1 MLWRKMFRD
10 LKENKG
16 AYFACVV
23 IITIGLMFF
32 TAFSIVVENL
42 YSAQEK
48 FYQEQNFADGF
59 AEVKAMP
66 LSEISKLQ
74 AIEGISDIQGR
85 LSKEVSVLNFN
96 SQKNN
101 LNNNEGTLHSEEN
114 VYLRLYSVDPEKI
127 DPINGVFLEKG
138 SPLDNNSLNIWVDS
152 KFIVANN
159 LELNDTLE
167 IIAQG
172 KKRTLRIV
180 GTGSNPEFI
189 YALRNVSDLFPN
201 PETFGIAYL
210 PHEMIKM
217 LFEEG
222 SSVNNLVFTLE
233 PGADYQEIEDRL
245 KSELK
250 PYGLKSIYSRK
261 DQVSHML
268 LSQELTS
275 LEGMAQS
282 MPVIFLA
289 VACMILYIMLKRT
302 IENQRGQIGILK
314 AFGYTQKEILFH
326 YLSFALTIGLCG
338 GILGGISGSLLAAP
352 LTILYE
358 TFFNIPGLSSEF
370 SYSYFLMSILLTL
383 VFTLFAGYQGCKGI
397 LQLEPAEAMRP
408 PAPPTGKNIFIEKIS
423 FFWNTLTV
431 QGKMSLRSMVRHPGR
446 TIFMFLGIMFTFAL
460 ISSPWIL
467 WDITE
472 KMMFDQYEKIETYDA
487 KINLT
492 APLNQQ
498 QLEQEL
504 NRIPGVKIAESRAEI
519 PVTLKNNWYKKD
531 LVLLG
536 VPANSALYNIRNSQ
550 GQKIEPPQ
558 KGILLSERLAL
569 LLNAN
574 IGTPLKLESSMAKD
588 PTIDKTIVVKGII
601 PQYIGLNAYM
611 ELHSLQNLLG
621 QGNISTTIMLRLDEQ
636 GLSALKEEYR
646 NSTLIAGIE
655 DKKAL
660 LQQSKELMGS
670 FSGTIYIFLILGV
683 IIGFA
688 IIYNISLTTVS
699 ERNRELASMMV
710 LGMTP
715 QEVLSVITFEQWFIS
730 IFAMLAGI
738 PLTKLFLVS
747 MNHLINSD
755 LYTMPTNLNS
765 TGILAGFLVTITCI
779 RIAQLAAARRIK
791 NLSLVGALKASE

>member
-1 MLWRKMFRD
+1 MFRE

-42 YSAQEK
+42 YTAQEN
-48 FYQEQNFADGF
+48 FYQKQNFAEGF
-59 AEVKAMP
+59 AEIKAMP
-66 LSEISKLQ
+66 LAEISKLQ
-74 AIEGISDIQGR
+74 RIEGIRDIQGR
-85 LSKEVSVLNFN
+85 LSKEVQVLNIN
-96 SQKNN
+96 SKKPYNN
-101 LNNNEGTLHSEEN
+101 IKGALHKTPNNEEN
-114 VYLRLYSVDPEKI
+114 VYLRLYSVDTKKAK
-127 DPINGVFLEKG
+127 PINGVFLEKG
-138 SPLDNNSLNIWVDS
+138 SALDNNILNVWIDS
-152 KFIVANN
+152 KFFVANN

-189 YALRNVSDLFPN
+189 YALRNASDLFPS

-210 PHEMIKM
+210 PHDMMKI

-222 SSVNNLVFTLE
+222 SSVNNLVYTLE
-233 PGADYQEIEDRL
+233 PGADYQEVEDRL
-245 KSELK
+245 KAKLK
-250 PYGLKSIYSRK
+250 PYGLISIYPRE

-314 AFGYTQKEILFH
+314 AFGYTQKEILCH
-326 YLSFALTIGLCG
+326 YLSFALTIGLGG

-352 LTILYE
+352 LTTLYE
-358 TFFNIPGLSSEF
+358 TFFTIPGLKSEF
-370 SYSYFLMSILLTL
+370 SYSYLLMSILLTL
-383 VFTLFAGYQGCKGI
+383 AFTLFAGYQGCKGI
-397 LQLEPAEAMRP
+397 LRLEPAEAMHP
-408 PAPPTGKNIFIEKIS
+408 PAPPTGKNILLEKIPI
-423 FFWNTLTV
+423 FWSTLTV
-431 QGKMSLRSMVRHPGR
+431 QGKMSLRSMIRHPGR

-492 APLNQQ
+492 VPLNQQ

-504 NRIPGVKIAESRAEI
+504 SRLPGVKKAESRAEI

-531 LVLLG
+531 LVLMG
-536 VPANSALYNIRNSQ
+536 VPLNSALYNIRNSQ
-550 GQKIEPPQ
+550 GLKIEPSE
-558 KGILLSERLAL
+558 KGILLSERLAT
-569 LLNAN
+569 LLNAH
-574 IGTPLKLESSMAKD
+574 IGTQLKLESALAKD
-588 PTIDKTIVVKGII
+588 PTKAKTIVVKGII

-611 ELHSLQNLLG
+611 ELNSLQALLE
-621 QGNISTTIMLRLDEQ
+621 QGDISTTIMLRLDEQ
-636 GLSALKEEYR
+636 GLSALKEKYR

-660 LQQSKELMGS
+660 LRQSKELMGS
-670 FSGTIYIFLILGV
+670 FSGSIYIFLILGV

-715 QEVLSVITFEQWFIS
+715 QEVLSVITFEQWFTS

-747 MNHLINSD
+747 MDQLINSD
-755 LYTMPTNLNS
+755 LYSMPTNVNS
-765 TGILAGFLVTITCI
+765 TGILAGFLVTIACI

-791 NLSLVGALKASE
+791 HLSLVGALKASE